1 MDLQLFAVNYRDYT
15 DKALNKCRSKTVK
28 QIENHLGKV
37 ANPLSYIIDDNPQ
50 KHNPRY
56 VDGLKEQGMHNFDTI
71 CSRVVH
77 IMARQHNIKYHKEYM
92 ALEKAA
98 RKYIEKFGK
107 DSLDR
112 VLLLDPLSLQ
122 YEDDLAIS
130 EVKNAIV
137 TITEAIDKNM
147 PIEQILEDMLHNM
160 IF

>member
-1 MDLQLFAVNYRDYT
+1 
-15 DKALNKCRSKTVK
+15 
-28 QIENHLGKV
+28 
-37 ANPLSYIIDDNPQ
+37 
-50 KHNPRY
+50 
-56 VDGLKEQGMHNFDTI
+56 
-71 CSRVVH
+71 
-77 IMARQHNIKYHKEYM
+77 MARQHNIKYHKEYM

-98 RKYIEKFGK
+98 RKYIEKFWK

-122 YEDDLAIS
+122 HEDDLAIS

-147 PIEQILEDMLHNM
+147 PIEQISEDMLHNM

>member
-1 MDLQLFAVNYRDYT
+1 
-15 DKALNKCRSKTVK
+15 
-28 QIENHLGKV
+28 
-37 ANPLSYIIDDNPQ
+37 
-50 KHNPRY
+50 
-56 VDGLKEQGMHNFDTI
+56 
-71 CSRVVH
+71 
-77 IMARQHNIKYHKEYM
+77 MARQHNIKYHKEYT

-147 PIEQILEDMLHNM
+147 PIEQISEDMLHNM

>member
-1 MDLQLFAVNYRDYT
+1 
-15 DKALNKCRSKTVK
+15 
-28 QIENHLGKV
+28 
-37 ANPLSYIIDDNPQ
+37 
-50 KHNPRY
+50 
-56 VDGLKEQGMHNFDTI
+56 
-71 CSRVVH
+71 
-77 IMARQHNIKYHKEYM
+77 M

-98 RKYIEKFGK
+98 RKYIEKFWK

-122 YEDDLAIS
+122 HEDDLAIS

-147 PIEQILEDMLHNM
+147 PIEQISEDMLHNM